1 MIFDYFNTLS
11 ADQRTAIKHY
21 VMHLI
26 NILVLIRSFLNE
38 GETRSTIET
47 VINILRSDED
57 MLMDFDDWEDSNN
70 G

>member
-11 ADQRTAIKHY
+11 ADQRTAIKNY

-26 NILVLIRSFLNE
+26 NILVLILSFLNE
-38 GETRSTIET
+38 GEARTTIQT
-47 VINILRSDED
+47 VINILKSDVK
-57 MLMDFDDWEDSNN
+57 MLIDFEDWEDSNN

>member
-11 ADQRTAIKHY
+11 ADQRTAVKHY

-38 GETRSTIET
+38 GETRTTIET

>member
-11 ADQRTAIKHY
+11 ADQRTAVKHY

-38 GETRSTIET
+38 GETRATIET
-47 VINILRSDED
+47 VINILRSDEE
-57 MLMDFDDWEDSNN
+57 MLIDFDDWEDSNN

>member
-1 MIFDYFNTLS
+1 MIFDYFNTLN

-38 GETRSTIET
+38 GETRTTIET
-47 VINILRSDED
+47 VINILKSDEE
-57 MLMDFDDWEDSNN
+57 MLMDFDDWEEHDN

>member
-11 ADQRTAIKHY
+11 ADQRTAVKHY

-38 GETRSTIET
+38 GETRTTIET
-47 VINILRSDED
+47 VINILKSDEE